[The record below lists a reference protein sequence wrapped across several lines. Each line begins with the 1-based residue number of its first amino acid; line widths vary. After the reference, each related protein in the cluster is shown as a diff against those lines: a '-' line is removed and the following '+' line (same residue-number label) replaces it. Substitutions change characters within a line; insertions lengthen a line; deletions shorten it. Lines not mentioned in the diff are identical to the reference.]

1 MQTELFHVSI
11 HKLDSLDGLQKPME
25 SCSHRTDSQRVSSR
39 KHLYIVILIHDA
51 KSSNR
56 CFQALDNFTVIPEA
70 LIITWLLDCGT
81 CYAAHASHESFH
93 SFYNLYSSYRGPTSL
108 IRKTSLCTKHPSI
121 DFPTHCQNPQSE
133 AKAFL
138 LEYGSDEDIDWNLSQ
153 MWAEE
158 LDRLEALRPA
168 RISWDAE
175 AITISYLFAQD
186 ICPPYLLLQVA
197 QKAEEVQLMYKEKGG
212 EMIRMYLERWGY

>member
-1 MQTELFHVSI
+1 M
-11 HKLDSLDGLQKPME
+11 
-25 SCSHRTDSQRVSSR
+25 
-39 KHLYIVILIHDA
+39 ILIHDA

-108 IRKTSLCTKHPSI
+108 IRKTLLC
-121 DFPTHCQNPQSE
+121 
-133 AKAFL
+133 
-138 LEYGSDEDIDWNLSQ
+138 
-153 MWAEE
+153 
-158 LDRLEALRPA
+158 RLEALRPA
-168 RISWDAE
+168 QISWDAE

-197 QKAEEVQLMYKEKGG
+197 QKAEEGS
-212 EMIRMYLERWGY
+212 